1 MVICYIQSKIKP
13 ISMKSI
19 VLPFVFLLFLYTGC
33 ETSNQRSNKHN
44 STKSGSVKNNQFT
57 REAKWNRDSTY
68 FELTYI
74 GPEFTR
80 SGKYY
85 RDEAHLTS
93 TRFTHILGPFLKS
106 NFQRKNY
113 LKLDL
118 SNLKVSFKGDPVFRY
133 KSEKRIE
140 YKISVSILRVKK
152 RKYAMTSVEHKGTW
166 VRDYQKCSDV
176 NFTKWK
182 ERVAKIS
189 ESRVEAK
196 LIQKNGFREMWLQ
209 WRKKGF

>member
-1 MVICYIQSKIKP
+1 
-13 ISMKSI
+13 MKSI
-19 VLPFVFLLFLYTGC
+19 VLPFVFLLFLSTGC
-33 ETSNQRSNKHN
+33 ETSNQRSKKY
-44 STKSGSVKNNQFT
+44 KSSKIGFVKNNQFT
-57 REAKWNRDSTY
+57 RAAKWNRDSTY
-68 FELTYI
+68 FELTYK

-80 SGKYY
+80 LGKYY

-113 LKLDL
+113 FKLDL
-118 SNLKVSFKGDPVFRY
+118 SSLKVSFKGDPEFRY
-133 KSEKRIE
+133 KSEKHIE
-140 YKISVSILRVKK
+140 FKISVPLLRVTK

-166 VRDYQKCSDV
+166 VRDYKKCSDV
-176 NFTKWK
+176 NFTNWK

-189 ESRVEAK
+189 ESEVEAK

-209 WRKKGF
+209 WRKKGI